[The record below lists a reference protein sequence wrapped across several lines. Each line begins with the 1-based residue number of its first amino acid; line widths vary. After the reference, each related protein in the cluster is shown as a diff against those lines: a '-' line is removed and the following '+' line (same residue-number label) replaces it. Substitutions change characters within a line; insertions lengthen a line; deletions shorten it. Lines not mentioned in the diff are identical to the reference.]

1 MNLTYANNAITFLLA
16 LSFILLGIS
25 FALGA
30 NPNTLIA
37 TFSFYELDS
46 VLNINTLGLLSG
58 TAMIMLVV
66 VTLLAHFKLIK
77 PTSAFL
83 LALVVSI
90 VPLLTLLASNRW
102 MTQLGG
108 FPIIGSGQGIIKYFA
123 VVPLYLFLFYKNK
136 MSDKQH
142 VLLNFIP
149 VAMVLLWI
157 GGMKFYDFEAKAI
170 VGLVETSPFMSW
182 LYSLFSVQGA
192 SNVIGGFD
200 VLFALLLG
208 AGILLKNKKLIIVS
222 GLACLSV
229 FLMTQTFLLSA
240 PNAFSS
246 STLLARLGQFVIKDL
261 WYVGNLIVIATL
273 MLSKPAKHS

>member
-1 MNLTYANNAITFLLA
+1 MNLTHTNNALTFLLT
-16 LSFILLGIS
+16 LSFALLGVS

-37 TFSFYELDS
+37 TFSFYELDTLFS
-46 VLNINTLGLLSG
+46 VNTLGLFTG
-58 TAMIMLVV
+58 TAMIALALA
-66 VTLLAHFKLIK
+66 TFAAHFKLLK
-77 PTSAFL
+77 PLPVAV
-83 LALVVSI
+83 LALIVCI

-102 MTQLGG
+102 MAQLGG

-123 VVPLYLFLFYKNK
+123 VIPLYLFLFYKNK
-136 MSDKQH
+136 FTDKQH
-142 VLLNFIP
+142 VFLNFIP

-157 GGMKFYDFEAKAI
+157 GGMKFYEFEAKAI

-182 LYSLFSVQGA
+182 LYTVFSVQGA

-200 VLFALLLG
+200 ILFAVLLG
-208 AGILLKNKKLIIVS
+208 VGILLNNKKLIIVS

-229 FLMTQTFLLSA
+229 FLMTQTFLITATGALSSGA
-240 PNAFSS
+240 
-246 STLLARLGQFVIKDL
+246 LLDRLGQFVIKDL

-273 MLSKPAKHS
+273 ILFKPAK

>member
-1 MNLTYANNAITFLLA
+1 MNLTHTNNALTFLLT
-16 LSFILLGIS
+16 LSFALLGVS

-37 TFSFYELDS
+37 TFSFYELDTLFS
-46 VLNINTLGLLSG
+46 VNTLGLLTG
-58 TAMIMLVV
+58 TAMI
-66 VTLLAHFKLIK
+66 A
-77 PTSAFL
+77 
-83 LALVVSI
+83 LALATLAAHLKLLKPMPVAVLALIVCI

-102 MTQLGG
+102 MAQLGG

-123 VVPLYLFLFYKNK
+123 VIPLYLFLFYKNK
-136 MSDKQH
+136 LTDKQH

-157 GGMKFYDFEAKAI
+157 GGMKFYEFEAKAI
-170 VGLVETSPFMSW
+170 VSLVETSPFMSW
-182 LYSLFSVQGA
+182 LYTVFSVQGA

-200 VLFALLLG
+200 LLFAVLLG
-208 AGILLKNKKLIIVS
+208 AGILINNKKLIIVS

-229 FLMTQTFLLSA
+229 FLMTQTFLITATGALSSGA
-240 PNAFSS
+240 
-246 STLLARLGQFVIKDL
+246 LLDRLGQFVIKDL

-273 MLSKPAKHS
+273 MLLKPAK

>member
-1 MNLTYANNAITFLLA
+1 MNLTHTNNALTFLLT
-16 LSFILLGIS
+16 LSFALLGVS

-37 TFSFYELDS
+37 TFSFYELDTLFS
-46 VLNINTLGLLSG
+46 VNTLGLFTG
-58 TAMIMLVV
+58 TAMIALALA
-66 VTLLAHFKLIK
+66 TLAAHFKLLK
-77 PTSAFL
+77 PMPVAV
-83 LALVVSI
+83 LALIVCI

-102 MTQLGG
+102 MAQLGG

-123 VVPLYLFLFYKNK
+123 VIPLYLFLFYKNK
-136 MSDKQH
+136 LTDKQH
-142 VLLNFIP
+142 VFLNFIP

-157 GGMKFYDFEAKAI
+157 GGMKFYEFEAKAI

-182 LYSLFSVQGA
+182 LYTVFSVQGA

-200 VLFALLLG
+200 LLFAVLLG
-208 AGILLKNKKLIIVS
+208 AGILINNKKLIIVS

-229 FLMTQTFLLSA
+229 FLMTQTFLITATGALSSGA
-240 PNAFSS
+240 
-246 STLLARLGQFVIKDL
+246 LLDRLGQFVIKDL

-273 MLSKPAKHS
+273 MRLKPAK

>member
-16 LSFILLGIS
+16 LSFILLGVS

-46 VLNINTLGLLSG
+46 VLNTNTLGLLSG

-66 VTLLAHFKLIK
+66 VTLLAHFKLIQ
-77 PTSAFL
+77 PTSAFM

-149 VAMVLLWI
+149 MAMVLLWI

-208 AGILLKNKKLIIVS
+208 AGILFNNKKLIIVS

>member
-25 FALGA
+25 IALGA

-77 PTSAFL
+77 PTSAFM

-182 LYSLFSVQGA
+182 LYSLFSVQGT